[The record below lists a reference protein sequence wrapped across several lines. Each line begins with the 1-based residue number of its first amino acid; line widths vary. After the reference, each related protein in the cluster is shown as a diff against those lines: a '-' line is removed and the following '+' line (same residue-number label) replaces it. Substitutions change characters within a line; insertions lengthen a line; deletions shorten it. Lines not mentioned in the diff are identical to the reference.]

1 VPGPFAS
8 SSYMRMLLTAGLAL
22 AFAFNAGLTLAQ
34 GTPPGIVG
42 RWQSPDSEVVIK
54 ADGTL
59 TIDGTP
65 YRYTVAGKIVMLIGA
80 DGMVPIPFELNG
92 DRLTVQVDGE
102 IVVLQRL
109 APGAPSRPRAAEPT
123 SPAGSSNGS
132 ELAGKW
138 CYLSNVTASNGG
150 RMSDECFTI
159 YPNGTYQYYAETSSS
174 GPNGGTASQQS
185 DSGTW
190 SLNGSSLTV
199 NSRSQGR
206 SVYPLT
212 KRNHPKNNDPMLCLD
227 GRCFV
232 TYGPKPP
239 WR

>member
-1 VPGPFAS
+1 MTSRLSKGCPRLPLSNMPLLFAV
-8 SSYMRMLLTAGLAL
+8 AL
-22 AFAFNAGLTLAQ
+22 VLSFAVNAGTVLAQ
-34 GTPPGIVG
+34 GPPSGVVG

-59 TIDGTP
+59 TIDGTAF
-65 YRYTVAGKIVMLIGA
+65 RYTIKGNLFTLIGS
-80 DGMVPIPFELNG
+80 DGMLPMPFELDG
-92 DRLTVQVDGE
+92 DRLTVLINGE
-102 IVVLQRL
+102 AVALQR
-109 APGAPSRPRAAEPT
+109 RAAGAAARPGG
-123 SPAGSSNGS
+123 GSGDGS
-132 ELAGKW
+132 ELVGKW

-159 YPNGTYQYYAETSSS
+159 YANGTYQYYAETSSS
-174 GPNGGTASQQS
+174 GPNGGSASQQS

-190 SLNGSSLTV
+190 SLNGASLIA

-206 SVYPLT
+206 SVYALT
-212 KRNHPKNNDPMLCLD
+212 KRNHPKTNDPMVCLD

>member
-1 VPGPFAS
+1 MQLLSTLSLVLILA
-8 SSYMRMLLTAGLAL
+8 LTAGPV
-22 AFAFNAGLTLAQ
+22 LAQ
-34 GTPPGIVG
+34 GPPPGVVG

-59 TIDGTP
+59 TIDGTAF
-65 YRYTVAGKIVMLIGA
+65 RYTIKGRIFTLIGS
-80 DGMVPIPFELNG
+80 DGMLPMPFELDG
-92 DRLTVQVDGE
+92 DRLTVLINGE
-102 IVVLQRL
+102 TVTLQR
-109 APGAPSRPRAAEPT
+109 RAAG
-123 SPAGSSNGS
+123 SPAGSSAGGS
-132 ELAGKW
+132 GSGGASDGRELVGKW

-159 YPNGTYQYYAETSSS
+159 YANGTYQYYAETSSS
-174 GPNGGTASQQS
+174 GPNGGSASQQS
-185 DSGTW
+185 DTGTW
-190 SLNGSSLTV
+190 SLNGSSLIV

>member
-1 VPGPFAS
+1 
-8 SSYMRMLLTAGLAL
+8 MRYRSLLMVTLAL
-22 AFAFNAGLTLAQ
+22 LVHAALVMAQAPAAGV
-34 GTPPGIVG
+34 VG

-65 YRYTVAGKIVMLIGA
+65 FRYTIAGKVFTLIGS
-80 DGMVPIPFELNG
+80 DGALPMPFELNG
-92 DRLTVQVDGE
+92 DQLSVLINGQV
-102 IVVLQRL
+102 VTLQRR
-109 APGAPSRPRAAEPT
+109 AAGAPANGPS
-123 SPAGSSNGS
+123 AGQGQGQGQGG

-150 RMSDECFTI
+150 RMSNECFTL
-159 YPNGTYQYYAETSSS
+159 YANGTYDYYNETSSS
-174 GPNGGTASQQS
+174 GSNGGSASQQR

-190 SLNGSSLTV
+190 ALSGSSLAV
-199 NSRSQGR
+199 NSRTQGR
-206 SVYPLT
+206 VAYALT

>member
-1 VPGPFAS
+1 
-8 SSYMRMLLTAGLAL
+8 MRLVRLLVVVGAVLAI
-22 AFAFNAGLTLAQ
+22 AVNALAQ
-34 GTPPGIVG
+34 GAASGLVG

-59 TIDGTP
+59 TIDGTAF
-65 YRYTVAGKIVMLIGA
+65 RYTVAGKIFTLIGS
-80 DGMVPIPFELNG
+80 DGALPMPFELSG
-92 DRLTVQVDGE
+92 DRLTVLMNGE
-102 IVVLQRL
+102 AVVLQRG
-109 APGAPSRPRAAEPT
+109 GANAAAAG
-123 SPAGSSNGS
+123 AGSGTSDGR

-159 YPNGTYQYYAETSSS
+159 YANGTYQYYAETSSS
-174 GPNGGTASQQS
+174 GPNGGSASQQS

-190 SLNGSSLTV
+190 SLSGQSLSV

-206 SVYPLT
+206 SVYSLT

>member
-1 VPGPFAS
+1 MHTVMWHRAI
-8 SSYMRMLLTAGLAL
+8 LAL
-22 AFAFNAGLTLAQ
+22 SLVLLVAAGAQ
-34 GTPPGIVG
+34 AQAGVVG
-42 RWQSPDSEVVIK
+42 SWQSPDSEVVIK
-54 ADGTL
+54 ADGSL

-65 YRYTVAGKIVMLIGA
+65 FRYTIAGNVFTLIGS
-80 DGMVPIPFELNG
+80 DGALPMPFELKGDQMSVLING
-92 DRLTVQVDGE
+92 QV
-102 IVVLQRL
+102 VVMHRK
-109 APGAPSRPRAAEPT
+109 APGAPAGGA
-123 SPAGSSNGS
+123 PAGQGQGG

-150 RMSDECFTI
+150 RMSDECFTL
-159 YPNGTYQYYAETSSS
+159 YANGTYQYYNETSSS
-174 GPNGGTASQQS
+174 GPNGGSASQQR

-190 SLNGSSLTV
+190 AVNGSSLTV

-206 SVYPLT
+206 TAYALT